1 MIFVA
6 VIYLIAK
13 TLCGAMVEITS
24 SVDRKAT
31 CKVKKK
37 LVQLSKSAKIG
48 LKGMQQQETQLK
60 RYIQMVPIITVHSLF
75 VTDHVIYLSYLSQYS
90 TCKIP
95 CELE

>member
-6 VIYLIAK
+6 VVYLIAK
-13 TLCGAMVEITS
+13 TLCGAMVAITS
-24 SVDRKAT
+24 TVERKTT

-37 LVQLSKSAKIG
+37 LVQLSKSVKIV

-60 RYIQMVPIITVHSLF
+60 RHIQMVPMITVQSLF
-75 VTDHVIYLSYLSQYS
+75 VIDHVIYVSYLSQYS
-90 TCKIP
+90 TCIIP